1 MKFWF
6 DDESI
11 SEVLGDAKKVHMR
24 ATFLTWLSDKLKD
37 QKKVPK
43 VGLEACLK
51 HLYACMEDRDGK
63 VRAAAQACLQG
74 FMIHLGKFLFVRKLW
89 LAVIKSARKA
99 FCSGVN
105 HGV

>member
-74 FMIHLGKFLFVRKLW
+74 FMIHLGKFLFVRKFSLT
-89 LAVIKSARKA
+89 VIKSTK
-99 FCSGVN
+99 
-105 HGV
+105 